1 VTVSAETRSDT
12 TTLAKFLHQEIFPDA
27 DDLTITE
34 MVRPAGGASWETWML
49 TVSVRRGSA
58 EEPRRL
64 VLKRAPDTG
73 PLAPYEVSKD
83 VVIFETLAASEVPV
97 PHLLAWTEDRSV
109 FERPFTVT
117 DFIEGSCDDITRIEQ
132 WPVWQESREALG
144 QEIIST
150 VAALQRFDWHGTDLP
165 SVLGPRGPQPVRVAA
180 AVDRYLVPLL
190 NSAEERGM
198 AQPLWRDMG
207 AWIKENA
214 PDIPEDEMVVIH
226 GDYRFGNFL
235 WQGTKIAA
243 VVDWERAM
251 LGDPM
256 ADLAF
261 ICMPLSRRQHPE
273 LMGKALTYPQL
284 VEAYERASGRTVD
297 IRRIQ
302 YWGVFWQFIE
312 GVNSTRGLLQS
323 FHSHRAVASSG
334 FITPNLVARQTLR
347 LMTLHDEGR
356 DEL

>member
-1 VTVSAETRSDT
+1 VTASTGTRSDT
-12 TTLAKFLHQEIFPDA
+12 ATLTAFLHEQVFPEA
-27 DDLTITE
+27 DEVIISDMT
-34 MVRPAGGASWETWML
+34 RPAGGASWETWMID
-49 TVSVRRGSA
+49 VAVRRGSD

-64 VLKRAPDTG
+64 VMKRAPDTG
-73 PLAPYEVSKD
+73 PLAPYLVSKD
-83 VVIFETLAASEVPV
+83 VVIFETLAASDVPV

-117 DFIEGSCDDITRIEQ
+117 DFVEGRCDDITRVER

-144 QEIIST
+144 YEIIDT
-150 VAALQRFDWHGTDLP
+150 LAALQRFEWRGTDLP
-165 SVLGPRGPQPVRVAA
+165 SVLGPRGSQKVRVAA
-180 AVDRYLVPLL
+180 SVDRYLTPLIE
-190 NSAEERGM
+190 SAVERGI

-214 PDIPEDEMVVIH
+214 PDLDEDEMVVIH

-235 WQGTKIAA
+235 WQDTKISA

-261 ICMPLSRRQHPE
+261 ICMPLSRRLQPD
-273 LMGKALTYPQL
+273 LMGKALSYPQL
-284 VEAYERASGRTVD
+284 VERYEAATGRRVD

-323 FHSHRAVASSG
+323 FHAHRSVASSG

-347 LMTLHDEGR
+347 LMRLHDEGR

>member
-1 VTVSAETRSDT
+1 VTVSTESRSDRA
-12 TTLAKFLHQEIFPDA
+12 TLSEFLHETIFPEA
-27 DDLTITE
+27 DEITIAE
-34 MVRPAGGASWETWML
+34 MARPAGGASWETWML
-49 TVSVRRGSA
+49 TISVRTGTS
-58 EEPRRL
+58 EQQRRL
-64 VLKRAPDTG
+64 VVKRAPDTG
-73 PLAPYEVSKD
+73 PLAPYEVNKD

-97 PHLLAWTEDRSV
+97 PHLLAWTTDRSV

-117 DFIEGSCDDITRIEQ
+117 DFVEGSCDDITRIER
-132 WPVWQESREALG
+132 WPVWQEHREELG
-144 QEIIST
+144 HEIIAT
-150 VAALQRFDWHGTDLP
+150 LAALQRFEWRGTELP
-165 SVLGPRGPQPVRVAA
+165 SVLGPRGPQKIRVAA
-180 AVDRYLVPLL
+180 SVDRYLTPLL
-190 NSAEERGM
+190 ASAEEAGI

-214 PDIPEDEMVVIH
+214 PDIDEDDMVVIH

-235 WQGTKIAA
+235 WQQTRIAA

-261 ICMPLSRRQHPE
+261 ICMPLSRRLQPD
-273 LMGKALTYPQL
+273 LMGKALLFPQL
-284 VEAYERASGRTVD
+284 VESYERASGRSVD

-323 FHSHRAVASSG
+323 FQSHRAVASSG

-347 LMTLHDEGR
+347 LMRLHDEGR

>member
-1 VTVSAETRSDT
+1 MTASTETRSGT
-12 TTLAKFLHQEIFPDA
+12 ATLTKFLHEQIFPEA
-27 DDLTITE
+27 DELTITE
-34 MVRPAGGASWETWML
+34 MVRPAGGASWETWMID
-49 TVSVRRGSA
+49 VAVRHGS
-58 EEPRRL
+58 EEQPRRL
-64 VLKRAPDTG
+64 VMKRAPDTG
-73 PLAPYEVSKD
+73 PLAPYLVSKD
-83 VVIFETLAASEVPV
+83 VVIFESLAGSDVPV

-117 DFIEGSCDDITRIEQ
+117 DFVEGRCDDITRVER
-132 WPVWQESREALG
+132 WPVWQQSREALG
-144 QEIIST
+144 HEIIN
-150 VAALQRFDWHGTDLP
+150 VLAALQRFDWRGTDLP
-165 SVLGPRGPQPVRVAA
+165 SVLGPRGGQKIRVAA
-180 AVDRYLVPLL
+180 SVDRYLTPLL
-190 NSAEERGM
+190 QSAEARGI

-214 PDIPEDEMVVIH
+214 PDIDEDDMVVIH

-261 ICMPLSRRQHPE
+261 ICMPLSRRLQPE
-273 LMGKALTYPQL
+273 LMGKALLYPQL
-284 VEAYERASGRTVD
+284 VERYEQATGRSVD

-312 GVNSTRGLLQS
+312 GVNSTRGMLQS
-323 FHSHRAVASSG
+323 FQSHRAVASSG

-347 LMTLHDEGR
+347 LMNLHDAGR

>member
-1 VTVSAETRSDT
+1 MTVSTGAHSDT
-12 TTLAKFLHQEIFPDA
+12 GTLAKFLHQEVFPEA
-27 DDLTITE
+27 DELTIAE

-49 TVSVRRGSA
+49 TASVRRGST

-73 PLAPYEVSKD
+73 PLAPYEVTKD
-83 VVIFETLAASEVPV
+83 VVIFETLASSEVPI
-97 PHLLAWTEDRSV
+97 PPLLAWTTDRSV

-117 DFIEGSCDDITRIEQ
+117 DFVEGRCDDITRVER
-132 WPVWQESREALG
+132 WPVWQEHRVALG
-144 QEIIST
+144 HEIIST
-150 VAALQRFDWHGTDLP
+150 LAAIQRFDWRDTNLP
-165 SVLGPRGPQPVRVAA
+165 SVLGPRGAQPLRVAA
-180 AVDRYLVPLL
+180 SVDRYLTPLL
-190 NSAEERGM
+190 DSAEERGI

-207 AWIKENA
+207 AWIKSNA
-214 PDIPEDEMVVIH
+214 PEIDEDDMVIIH

-235 WQGTKIAA
+235 WQDTEIAA

-284 VEAYERASGRTVD
+284 VDSYEKATGRSVD
-297 IRRIQ
+297 VRRIQ

-334 FITPNLVARQTLR
+334 FITPNLVARQTIR
-347 LMTLHDEGR
+347 LMSLHDEGR